1 MKKVLILCVLLIL
14 CIGCTR
20 IDNIK
25 DYKVVI
31 DNVIE
36 RNNIDTN
43 TASMG
48 YKYYLPI
55 GVRKVYDKDYNQKF
69 RYEDVDIYLYVDAVS
84 YYYHNTLNFNE
95 DKKDNDFYYKIVN
108 SDKIGYV
115 IVTKNADDYF
125 VKIVYNYAK
134 IESHVP
140 KEKLNEV
147 IANSMIILNSINYND
162 NLIKKILED
171 EYYSSTAKEY
181 KIKKPDNTTS
191 KFSEYLSEYVVDE
204 ETTVPDLPEY

>member
-1 MKKVLILCVLLIL
+1 M
-14 CIGCTR
+14 
-20 IDNIK
+20 
-25 DYKVVI
+25 Y
-31 DNVIE
+31 
-36 RNNIDTN
+36 
-43 TASMG
+43 
-48 YKYYLPI
+48 
-55 GVRKVYDKDYNQKF
+55 
-69 RYEDVDIYLYVDAVS
+69 AVS

-147 IANSMIILNSINYND
+147 IANSMIILNSIDYND

-171 EYYSSTAKEY
+171 EYYSSTAEEY

>member
-84 YYYHNTLNFNE
+84 YYHHNTLNFNE

-171 EYYSSTAKEY
+171 EYYSSTAEEY